1 MPRQDPARGA
11 TIYDGWMPE
20 LPRVAGAHLV
30 GSINQ
35 PTAEATFRVVAA
47 ELGGNLGADLPR
59 IPDGEVGERFHW
71 ILFQGAAFD
80 AVEGLSRVP
89 IDPIIVAGF
98 DLRPL
103 VLDGTVP
110 ASDLAFGS
118 LGYADAAAASYADFT
133 RLRGEGVIPAGTR
146 FQVCLPSPLAPVT
159 TYVAPADRAAV
170 YPAYA
175 AALAAELDRIA
186 AAIPADDLAVQ
197 IDLATEFAYLEG
209 VSLGGGPLEAFFADG
224 GADAPALVEAIAG
237 LAVELAARAPAG
249 AQLGFHLC
257 YGDVAEKHFVEPSD
271 AGRLVAVANALAAQ
285 LDRPIDWVHLP
296 VPIERTDAAYVA
308 PLAGWALP
316 AETTPFLG
324 LVHHEDGVD
333 GALARIATAREAF
346 AAAGVTA
353 FGIGTECG
361 FGRGPADR
369 TAGLLALHREVIAA
383 AG

>member
-1 MPRQDPARGA
+1 
-11 TIYDGWMPE
+11 MPE

-47 ELGGNLGADLPR
+47 ELGGELSR

-80 AVEGLSRVP
+80 AVDGLGRVP

-103 VLDGTVP
+103 VLDGSVE
-110 ASDLAFGS
+110 ASDLVFGS
-118 LGYADAAAASYADFT
+118 LGYADAAAASYADFS
-133 RLRGEGVIPAGTR
+133 RLRDAGVIAAGTR
-146 FQVCLPSPLAPVT
+146 FQVCLPSPLAPIT

-175 AALAAELDRIA
+175 AALAAEVDRIA

-197 IDLATEFAYLEG
+197 IDMATEFAYLEG
-209 VSLGGGPLEAFFADG
+209 VSLGGGPLEAFFAEG
-224 GADAPALVEAIAG
+224 GADAPGLVEAIAG
-237 LAVELAARAPAG
+237 LAAELAARVPAG

-257 YGDVAEKHFVEPSD
+257 YGDVAEKHFVEPTD
-271 AGRLVAVANALAAQ
+271 AGKLVAVANALAAQ

-296 VPIERTDAAYVA
+296 VPIERTDAAYFA
-308 PLAGWALP
+308 PLAEWALP
-316 AETTPFLG
+316 AGTTPFLG

-333 GALARIATAREAF
+333 GALARIAPAREAF
-346 AAAGVTA
+346 AAAGVGS
-353 FGIGTECG
+353 FGVGTECG

-369 TAGLLALHREVIAA
+369 TASLLALHREVIAA